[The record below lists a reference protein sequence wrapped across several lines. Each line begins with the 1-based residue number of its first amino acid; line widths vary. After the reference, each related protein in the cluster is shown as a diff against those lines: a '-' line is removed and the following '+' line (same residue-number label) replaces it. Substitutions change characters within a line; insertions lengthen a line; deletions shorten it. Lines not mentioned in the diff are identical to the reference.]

1 MKSRAAWKK
10 GYKQMKYIV
19 TINQKNYEVEVEQ
32 GAAQV
37 LSVADAAPAAAAP
50 AIQAPVV
57 QAPTQQAS
65 VTPAPVHAVAGEAL
79 TAPMPG
85 TVISVLKNKG
95 DKVVTGDVVLILEA
109 MKMENEVVACADGV
123 ISQVLVA
130 KGTIV
135 KTGDPLVMI
144 H

>member
-1 MKSRAAWKK
+1 MKSRAASEK
-10 GYKQMKYIV
+10 GYKNMKYIV
-19 TINQKNYEVEVEQ
+19 TINQKSYEVEVEK
-32 GAAQV
+32 GEAQV
-37 LSVADAAPAAAAP
+37 LSVAAVMPAEAPPAAVPAPAPSP
-50 AIQAPVV
+50 ALP
-57 QAPTQQAS
+57 AS
-65 VTPAPVHAVAGEAL
+65 VAHAPVHAVAGEAL

-85 TVISVLKNKG
+85 TVISVLKKKG
-95 DKVVTGDVVLILEA
+95 DKVMTGEVVLILEA
-109 MKMENEVVACADGV
+109 MKMENEVVACADGT